1 MKGGV
6 LAGYSWQKAKAFSI
20 ETAGR
25 QSGQT
30 SAQRK
35 RADSSQGEHQVPEL
49 ASAGSQEGME
59 TAGTLPGSHGCL
71 DDAGSDCV

>member
-6 LAGYSWQKAKAFSI
+6 LAGYSWQKAKAFST

-35 RADSSQGEHQVPEL
+35 RADSPQGKHQVPEL
-49 ASAGSQEGME
+49 ASAGGQERVE
-59 TAGTLPGSHGCL
+59 KAGSLSGSHGCL

>member
-6 LAGYSWQKAKAFSI
+6 LAGYSRQKAKAFST
-20 ETAGR
+20 ETDGR

-35 RADSSQGEHQVPEL
+35 RADSPQGKHQVPEL
-49 ASAGSQEGME
+49 AFTGGQEGME
-59 TAGTLPGSHGCL
+59 TAGPLSGSYGCL
-71 DDAGSDCV
+71 DGA

>member
-6 LAGYSWQKAKAFSI
+6 LAGYSRQKAKAFST

-35 RADSSQGEHQVPEL
+35 RADSPQGKHQVPEL
-49 ASAGSQEGME
+49 AFAGSQEGVE
-59 TAGTLPGSHGCL
+59 KAGTFPGSHGCL
-71 DDAGSDCV
+71 DDVGSDCV